1 MKEKTKIE
9 GERKFYGYKV
19 AVACFIIMFA
29 CYGSSS
35 TFAILLPEF
44 AKDCNVSIAVTGYM
58 ATFFGIGGVIGNFAA
73 GKLFKL
79 LSVKRAVLIGVIVIV
94 IGYVIYAMTVEIWHA
109 YIGAVLLGFGAGL
122 CALSGC
128 AALIQEWF
136 FDFREKIIGISFAGA
151 GCGAAV
157 CMFLCGQVIE
167 ATDRS
172 TACWM
177 MVAICGIIGIPI
189 ALFMIKDPQDLGQK
203 ALGWE
208 KEEALMKKANTTE
221 EVGIS
226 FKEAIRKPI
235 FYVVFI
241 ATLIVGML
249 MLGFET
255 YMPAYWQEYGVSVSS
270 SATYLTIYYLI
281 GSVMTMIS
289 GQIAQRVS
297 VKVYI
302 IYINVA
308 FMIGA
313 VFCVMW
319 PSYQSIAFTA
329 LIIIFMSIAYPLF
342 SSVPATITTQTFGNK
357 DYATICSIFNG
368 SQLGGSIVYPIV
380 IGWCI
385 TGFGTMVAAYVFLI
399 ISSVAAILLILVAL
413 IASPYK
419 KMLRSLNTN
428 KSIS

>member
-1 MKEKTKIE
+1 MTDKTNINS
-9 GERKFYGYKV
+9 ERKFYGYKV

-44 AKDCNVSIAVTGYM
+44 AKDCNVSITVTGYM
-58 ATFFGIGGVIGNFAA
+58 ATFFGIGGVIGNFIA

-79 LSVKRAVLIGVIVIV
+79 IKVKRAVLLGVIIIV
-94 IGYVIYAMTVEIWHA
+94 VGYVIYALTTQIWHA
-109 YIGAVLLGFGAGL
+109 YCGAVMLGFGAGL

-136 FDFREKIIGISFAGA
+136 FDYREKIIGLSYAGA
-151 GCGAAV
+151 GFGACV

-167 ATDRS
+167 ATDRA

-177 MVAICGIIGIPI
+177 MVAICGVIGIPI
-189 ALFMIKDPQDLGQK
+189 ALFLIKDPQDLGQK

-208 KEEALMKKANTTE
+208 KEEALMEKAGSTD

-226 FKEAIRKPI
+226 FKEATRKPI
-235 FYVVFI
+235 FYVVFV
-241 ATLIVGML
+241 ACLIVGML

-255 YMPAYWQEYGVSVSS
+255 YMPAYWQEYGVSVSA
-270 SATYLTIYYLI
+270 SATYLTVYYLI
-281 GSVMTMIS
+281 GSIMTMVS

-313 VFCVMW
+313 VFCAIW
-319 PSYQSIAFTA
+319 PSFQSFGFTA

-342 SSVPATITTQTFGNK
+342 SSVPATITTETFGNK
-357 DYATICSIFNG
+357 DYATITSIFNG

-399 ISSVAAILLILVAL
+399 ISSIVAIILILIAL
-413 IASPYK
+413 IGSPYK
-419 KMLRSLNTN
+419 KLLKSLGAN
-428 KSIS
+428 KTAQ